1 MLDGQNLFYFS
12 HFQENVFSE
21 SACKN
26 LKSYNNPFYG
36 FEWRLEK
43 NQKNTLNSGHPK
55 MFIWAPYQQKYQDSK
70 SRNPLHPAICYI

>member
-1 MLDGQNLFYFS
+1 MGKLVLDGQNLFYFS

-36 FEWRLEK
+36 FEWRLKK
-43 NQKNTLNSGHPK
+43 NKKIP
-55 MFIWAPYQQKYQDSK
+55 
-70 SRNPLHPAICYI
+70 